1 MWKLILRRGAKLLAL
16 LLAPVAAYLLAAL
29 VGTLL
34 PTNRDWQEAKQGVT
48 IFIET
53 NGVHTWVVVPTVNA
67 EMDWRPMLPAEHIR
81 DLRYAGNYI
90 AIGFGNRDF
99 YLNTPTWGDLSL
111 KTAAAALIGGGPT
124 LMHVI
129 HEWNPTPNEYQRP
142 IRLSRDQYRR
152 LVRYLNAGFAL
163 RDGKTIPLIG
173 RGYGPSDVFYE
184 SRLSYNLG
192 NTCNEW
198 TGEALRAAGV
208 KTGVWTPFAQ
218 SIMWRMPA
226 APERAVSP
234 T

>member
-1 MWKLILRRGAKLLAL
+1 VWKLILRRGAKLLAL

-29 VGTLL
+29 AGTLL

-81 DLRYAGNYI
+81 DQRYAGNYV

-163 RDGKTIPLIG
+163 RDGKAIPLIG

-184 SRLSYNLG
+184 SRLSYNFG

-208 KTGVWTPFAQ
+208 KAGVWTPFAQ
-218 SIMWRMPA
+218 SIMWRMPP
-226 APERAVSP
+226 APEPAVSP
-234 T
+234 P